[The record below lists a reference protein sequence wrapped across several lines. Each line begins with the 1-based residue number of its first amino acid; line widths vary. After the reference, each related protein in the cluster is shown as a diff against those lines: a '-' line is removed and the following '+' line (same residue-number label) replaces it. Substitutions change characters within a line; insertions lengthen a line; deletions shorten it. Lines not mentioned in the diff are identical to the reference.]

1 MIGFLENQLSL
12 KQSALGDM
20 DNLFKDAGIYLS
32 KHQIWDDLNLE
43 QIEVII
49 ALSKHDL
56 LDKAVDLILIQFINI
71 IIRYFHI
78 MPCRIRQK
86 FFFFVC

>member
-12 KQSALGDM
+12 KQSTLRDM

-32 KHQIWDDLNLE
+32 EHQIWDDLNLE

-56 LDKAVDLILIQFINI
+56 LDNAVDLILIQFINI